1 MVETVVP
8 MTPTLTQSRSL
19 RRALAAGRI
28 EGAVAALAHCEV
40 CVQRCG
46 VDRRHGPAG
55 VCGAAGAPRIFSSQ
69 VEVGDELELI
79 PVFAIA
85 LSGCNIRCAF
95 CITGDESWHAARG
108 TAIDTAKLAARA
120 TNALKTGAAKSI
132 LILGG
137 EPTIH
142 LPWLVE
148 FVSLL
153 PEDARVVLKTN
164 GLSTAPAR
172 EMLDGLFDVWLV
184 DFKFGNDR
192 CALELSRTPGYRGAI
207 EETLAWAVDHADLIV
222 RHLLMPGHLDCCW
235 KPIAAWLS
243 EHLPDAKVSLRF
255 GYWPAW
261 QAARTPGLDRPIT
274 TAEQTEALAI
284 ARHFGLHLIP

>member
-1 MVETVVP
+1 MMAVEARP
-8 MTPTLTQSRSL
+8 RMA
-19 RRALAAGRI
+19 RRAVAASRI
-28 EGAVAALAHCEV
+28 EGTAAALAHCEV

-46 VDRRHGPAG
+46 VDRRRGPAG
-55 VCGAAGAPRIFSSQ
+55 ICGAARAPRIFSAQ

-79 PVFAIA
+79 PTFAIA

-108 TAIDTAKLAARA
+108 TAIGTEELAAQATRA
-120 TNALKTGAAKSI
+120 LESGAAKTI

-148 FVSLL
+148 FVVLL

-164 GLSTAPAR
+164 GLSTAAGR
-172 EMLDGLFDVWLV
+172 EWLDGLFDVWLV
-184 DFKFGNDR
+184 DYKFGGDR
-192 CALELSRTPGYRGAI
+192 CAMELSHTPGYRAAV
-207 EETLAWAVDHADLIV
+207 EETLIWASAHADLIV
-222 RHLLMPGHLDCCW
+222 RHLLMPGHVGCCW
-235 KPIAAWLS
+235 KPIAAWLA
-243 EHLPDAKVSLRF
+243 EHLPEAKMSLRF

-261 QAARTPGLDRPIT
+261 KAERMPGLNRPISY
-274 TAEQTEALAI
+274 AEQAEALAV
-284 ARHFGLHLIP
+284 ARHFGLHLIR